1 MWKLCNNLKLAVTC
15 IYIKNK
21 TAIEHTVFFFMTG
34 VLVERLM
41 ECPLCRELSFLGEWM
56 TPKETQGMETRPCE
70 ECMQEVD
77 TAFLVQPREK
87 KRGMGF
93 RL

>member
-1 MWKLCNNLKLAVTC
+1 MYAF
-15 IYIKNK
+15 IKI
-21 TAIEHTVFFFMTG
+21 TFIFLTG

-87 KRGMGF
+87 KRGRGF
-93 RL
+93 FIDRSETFS

>member
-1 MWKLCNNLKLAVTC
+1 MRTDAFLIQYL
-15 IYIKNK
+15 
-21 TAIEHTVFFFMTG
+21 TG

-41 ECPLCRELSFLGEWM
+41 ECPLCHELSFLGEWM

-70 ECMQEVD
+70 ECMQDVD

-87 KRGMGF
+87 KRGKF
-93 RL
+93 